1 MPEDIP
7 ASPSPPF
14 SFYRGRFTYERQ
26 EERDFAGSSRVLG
39 QTPFRPL
46 SWPLPVAMSGERARE
61 TPKPWETTAI
71 GGGIDNV
78 AAGLRS
84 RGSLSRAQGRGGNR
98 AGIVF
103 SQERRR
109 NTEAQRRRLEI
120 PWVEPHGSLSPAQ
133 CIIRQAVGVGGIS
146 GCHAPFASAL
156 SSFSLPGT
164 CRQPPAPLG
173 VLSGPVVTSPPGL
186 DRAGR
191 TRFSRQRTRKQNG
204 DIFLAATPSSS

>member
-1 MPEDIP
+1 
-7 ASPSPPF
+7 
-14 SFYRGRFTYERQ
+14 
-26 EERDFAGSSRVLG
+26 
-39 QTPFRPL
+39 
-46 SWPLPVAMSGERARE
+46 MSGERARE

-84 RGSLSRAQGRGGNR
+84 RGSLSSAQGRGGNR
-98 AGIVF
+98 VGIVF

-133 CIIRQAVGVGGIS
+133 CINRQAARPLALAGFLDATPPS
-146 GCHAPFASAL
+146 PLLCPLFPSQAHA
-156 SSFSLPGT
+156 SSRLH
-164 CRQPPAPLG
+164 PLG

-186 DRAGR
+186 DSAGR
-191 TRFSRQRTRKQNG
+191 TLFSRQRTRKQNG
-204 DIFLAATPSSS
+204 DIFLAAAPSSS

>member
-46 SWPLPVAMSGERARE
+46 SWPLPVATSGERARE

-109 NTEAQRRRLEI
+109 NTEAQRRRVEI

-173 VLSGPVVTSPPGL
+173 GPVWACRHLPTWAGQG
-186 DRAGR
+186 RAHSLLP
-191 TRFSRQRTRKQNG
+191 TE
-204 DIFLAATPSSS
+204 D